1 MPDPD
6 RVAEVLAEVVAGR
19 PPAPD
24 GLVEVVPQPPGPVA
38 GILAFAAHHM
48 VAADVDPAWV
58 HARLAPGDYAAPV
71 GPSFVR
77 DLGDLLGR
85 EPDNLD
91 VVLAGHGRGRRPA
104 LPLAPVEPDDDHPR
118 VQRALSYRTDLR
130 CFETTDGA
138 GLVILGRG
146 LARRWELAFE
156 VQPPARGRGLGRA
169 LASAGLDLA
178 PPGQPVFVQVAPGNV
193 TSLRAVLR
201 AGGFTPVGGEIL
213 FPG

>member
-1 MPDPD
+1 MPATD
-6 RVAEVLAEVVAGR
+6 RVAELLAAVAAGS

-24 GLVEVVPQPPGPVA
+24 GRVEVVPQPPGPVA
-38 GILAFAAHHM
+38 GILAFAAHHV

-58 HARLAPGDYAAPV
+58 HARLPTGDYAAPL
-71 GPSFVR
+71 GPAFVR
-77 DLGDLLGR
+77 DLGDRLGR
-85 EPDNLD
+85 RPDNLD
-91 VVLAGHGRGRRPA
+91 VVLVGHGRGRRSP
-104 LPLAPVEPDDDHPR
+104 LPLVPVEPDDDHPR
-118 VQRALSYRTDLR
+118 VQRARRYRTDLR

-146 LARRWELAFE
+146 LAGRREVAFE
-156 VQPPARGRGLGRA
+156 VRPAARGRGLGRQ

-178 PPGQPVFVQVAPGNV
+178 PAGEAVFVQVAPGNV
-193 TSLRAVLR
+193 PSLRAVLR